1 MNSLQLRT
9 AFRRLFA
16 QWYLHGLA
24 ARCLQFTLIFEA
36 VSHGVG
42 AAWMGAVMAASSVA
56 CAVFTIY
63 AGRLYNRFGP
73 SPLNRCAAL
82 CCAGAGFLATQHEAP
97 AALAVAW
104 MLTGMTLMLAATAGY
119 RGIGGLFGAADRVSR
134 FSRMCLLSNVSEI
147 AMPVAIGALFSQAPD
162 LMPFIVLAVSLALS
176 FLSSGVSRSDLRAHG
191 LVESTD
197 LLVNI
202 RRLAGSGPLLAGVVA
217 GSGVNALFCIL
228 DILVPTAGGGMG
240 LTTTQTGTLLSACAL
255 AQVAA
260 SSLLSVRANHRTLL
274 PQLRNALL
282 LGGVALSGAA
292 LADGFASFLLV
303 GFRIRSGQAAFDER
317 ALPVRAARIGGR
329 HRGHEVH
336 AQQPRPNH
344 DVALHGGGRR
354 RLHALDGLSQHARS
368 GRARRDDRCFD
379 QERTSEKRWRRLR
392 TGRLRQF
399 CRSSSGSLRRLP
411 EMMLRKLKSAEDS

>member
-16 QWYLHGLA
+16 QWYLLGLA

-240 LTTTQTGTLLSACAL
+240 LTTIQTGTLLSACAPITGRFCL
-255 AQVAA
+255 SFATRCFWAA
-260 SSLLSVRANHRTLL
+260 SRSRAPHWPTD
-274 PQLRNALL
+274 
-282 LGGVALSGAA
+282 S
-292 LADGFASFLLV
+292 
-303 GFRIRSGQAAFDER
+303 
-317 ALPVRAARIGGR
+317 
-329 HRGHEVH
+329 
-336 AQQPRPNH
+336 RPFC
-344 DVALHGGGRR
+344 
-354 RLHALDGLSQHARS
+354 SS
-368 GRARRDDRCFD
+368 C
-379 QERTSEKRWRRLR
+379 RWRASDSVW
-392 TGRLRQF
+392 
-399 CRSSSGSLRRLP
+399 SSRFR
-411 EMMLRKLKSAEDS
+411 

>member
-16 QWYLHGLA
+16 QWYLLGLA

-176 FLSSGVSRSDLRAHG
+176 FLSSGVSRSDLRVPDTFSFDG
-191 LVESTD
+191 D
-197 LLVNI
+197 Q
-202 RRLAGSGPLLAGVVA
+202 PCVVP
-217 GSGVNALFCIL
+217 FCCF
-228 DILVPTAGGGMG
+228 
-240 LTTTQTGTLLSACAL
+240 SAL
-255 AQVAA
+255 A
-260 SSLLSVRANHRTLL
+260 SSSRVPRRAICT
-274 PQLRNALL
+274 PTSSATSAT
-282 LGGVALSGAA
+282 VIGA
-292 LADGFASFLLV
+292 F
-303 GFRIRSGQAAFDER
+303 
-317 ALPVRAARIGGR
+317 P
-329 HRGHEVH
+329 
-336 AQQPRPNH
+336 
-344 DVALHGGGRR
+344 
-354 RLHALDGLSQHARS
+354 S
-368 GRARRDDRCFD
+368 GR
-379 QERTSEKRWRRLR
+379 
-392 TGRLRQF
+392 
-399 CRSSSGSLRRLP
+399 SSP
-411 EMMLRKLKSAEDS
+411 AAKDA

>member
-1 MNSLQLRT
+1 MDSLQLRT

-16 QWYLHGLA
+16 QWYLLGLA

-82 CCAGAGFLATQHEAP
+82 CCAGAGFLATQHEVP

-119 RGIGGLFGAADRVSR
+119 RGIGGLFDAADRVSR

-202 RRLAGSGPLLAGVVA
+202 RRLAGSGPLL
-217 GSGVNALFCIL
+217 
-228 DILVPTAGGGMG
+228 
-240 LTTTQTGTLLSACAL
+240 
-255 AQVAA
+255 
-260 SSLLSVRANHRTLL
+260 
-274 PQLRNALL
+274 

-303 GFRIRSGQAAFDER
+303 VSVAGFGFGLVRPLSMSTIFQYAPPESVGDIVGMRFMLNNLGRIMMSLFMAAGVGGFMSSTVFLSTL
-317 ALPVRAARIGGR
+317 ALVVLVVTIGASVRRGPQRRGG
-329 HRGHEVH
+329 
-336 AQQPRPNH
+336 
-344 DVALHGGGRR
+344 
-354 RLHALDGLSQHARS
+354 
-368 GRARRDDRCFD
+368 
-379 QERTSEKRWRRLR
+379 
-392 TGRLRQF
+392 
-399 CRSSSGSLRRLP
+399 
-411 EMMLRKLKSAEDS
+411 ED

>member
-1 MNSLQLRT
+1 MDSLQLRT

-16 QWYLHGLA
+16 QWYLLGLA

-202 RRLAGSGPLLAGVVA
+202 RRIAGSGPLLAGVVA

-260 SSLLSVRANHRTLL
+260 SSLLSVRASQDASASASQCAASGRRRAFGCRTGRRIRVLSA
-274 PQLRNALL
+274 RRV
-282 LGGVALSGAA
+282 GGGL
-292 LADGFASFLLV
+292 
-303 GFRIRSGQAAFDER
+303 RIRSGQAAFDEHD
-317 ALPVRAARIGGR
+317 LPVRATRIGGR

-336 AQQPRPNH
+336 VQQPRPNH

-354 RLHALDGLSQHARS
+354 RLHALDGLSQHARP
-368 GRARRDDRCFD
+368 GRARRDDRRLGP
-379 QERTSEKRWRRLR
+379 ERTSGETAEVTCAGSR
-392 TGRLRQF
+392 
-399 CRSSSGSLRRLP
+399 CGSLMRRTVP
-411 EMMLRKLKSAEDS
+411 TYPGAYNSRGMLDT

>member
-16 QWYLHGLA
+16 QWYLLGLA

-97 AALAVAW
+97 AAIAVAW

-176 FLSSGVSRSDLRAHG
+176 FLAFRVRTSGR
-191 LVESTD
+191 
-197 LLVNI
+197 
-202 RRLAGSGPLLAGVVA
+202 
-217 GSGVNALFCIL
+217 
-228 DILVPTAGGGMG
+228 TA
-240 LTTTQTGTLLSACAL
+240 LLS
-255 AQVAA
+255 
-260 SSLLSVRANHRTLL
+260 RRTCL
-274 PQLRNALL
+274 
-282 LGGVALSGAA
+282 
-292 LADGFASFLLV
+292 
-303 GFRIRSGQAAFDER
+303 
-317 ALPVRAARIGGR
+317 
-329 HRGHEVH
+329 
-336 AQQPRPNH
+336 
-344 DVALHGGGRR
+344 
-354 RLHALDGLSQHARS
+354 
-368 GRARRDDRCFD
+368 
-379 QERTSEKRWRRLR
+379 
-392 TGRLRQF
+392 
-399 CRSSSGSLRRLP
+399 
-411 EMMLRKLKSAEDS
+411 